1 MAIEVNGYTIQPGAD
16 LSGADLSGADLSN
29 MDLSEIEFDGANLT
43 NANLSG
49 SNLHYSSL
57 DENTNLSGA
66 DLSNVSFYGDGTAN
80 GISGVSYANFN
91 GGKFSNVADLS
102 GTDFTNLFLLNTN
115 FSGLDLTGISFKSAT
130 LDRADFSNS
139 NLSGADFGDTKASAT
154 TFTGAILDGANFYNA
169 VHETYMPSYESIVS
183 GRVLDD
189 AVGSYVM
196 DEDFSVSKVP
206 IPTIDLN
213 DADGIVDAVEVKS
226 WVGVTGTAFPGS
238 QVELISTLT
247 ETGGNMSFY
256 VDVDADGKW
265 SMPYEGNNFP
275 DGTYALSF
283 RTLHD
288 GNQSD
293 EVKTTLELS
302 QIKHTPFKI
311 TADGGK
317 YYIDGVL
324 TPELELVSGHTYQF
338 DLSDSSLNTHPLRF
352 NMDGSPWSDGVEVTG
367 TLGQDQMVVISIPSA
382 SKGVLSYYCTNH
394 SGMGNDCDII
404 GNTIAGTDEIDVIYG
419 LAGDDVISA
428 GFGADMIYAD
438 AGDDTIVLSAS
449 DTYHSFYKAANRSS
463 DLQTGTEERV
473 SLKGMLKVEHS
484 ADGGFGTDTI
494 KLDEGNIAYFLHD
507 SYSDFYWQQSFA
519 TDTLGNT
526 SAPRFFGIEKITGS
540 DGNNIIDLTSPD
552 YSLAEQSIE
561 VDGGLGADIIWGSDA
576 NETIKGGDGDDE
588 LFGGAG
594 TNVLTGGL
602 GADEFQFT
610 MTSKNDSVTDFNA
623 AEGDTLKF
631 FNTGGATFDRDS
643 VTANSEGDGISIEY
657 SHNDQVQSLNISLG
671 LSSSSVTNDLLSA
684 IEII

>member
-1 MAIEVNGYTIQPGAD
+1 ME
-16 LSGADLSGADLSN
+16 
-29 MDLSEIEFDGANLT
+29 
-43 NANLSG
+43 
-49 SNLHYSSL
+49 
-57 DENTNLSGA
+57 
-66 DLSNVSFYGDGTAN
+66 
-80 GISGVSYANFN
+80 
-91 GGKFSNVADLS
+91 
-102 GTDFTNLFLLNTN
+102 
-115 FSGLDLTGISFKSAT
+115 
-130 LDRADFSNS
+130 
-139 NLSGADFGDTKASAT
+139 
-154 TFTGAILDGANFYNA
+154 
-169 VHETYMPSYESIVS
+169 
-183 GRVLDD
+183 
-189 AVGSYVM
+189 
-196 DEDFSVSKVP
+196 
-206 IPTIDLN
+206 
-213 DADGIVDAVEVKS
+213 
-226 WVGVTGTAFPGS
+226 
-238 QVELISTLT
+238 
-247 ETGGNMSFY
+247 
-256 VDVDADGKW
+256 
-265 SMPYEGNNFP
+265 
-275 DGTYALSF
+275 
-283 RTLHD
+283 
-288 GNQSD
+288 
-293 EVKTTLELS
+293 
-302 QIKHTPFKI
+302 
-311 TADGGK
+311 
-317 YYIDGVL
+317 
-324 TPELELVSGHTYQF
+324 
-338 DLSDSSLNTHPLRF
+338 
-352 NMDGSPWSDGVEVTG
+352 SPWSDGVEVTG

-404 GNTIAGTDEIDVIYG
+404 GNTIAGTDKIDVIYG

-594 TNVLTGGL
+594 TNVLTGGA

-610 MTSKNDSVTDFNA
+610 MTSENDSVTDFNA